1 MNAGEDKESGKLA
14 NACKVN
20 RSVAP
25 NKVQTGNKATTV
37 VLIYGATS
45 AAYSNGVDDT
55 QCIPTL
61 I

>member
-25 NKVQTGNKATTV
+25 NKVQAGYKAMQNHC
-37 VLIYGATS
+37 S
-45 AAYSNGVDDT
+45 PHSWSH
-55 QCIPTL
+55 
-61 I
+61 